1 MNSLNKLPPIQVK
14 WIVLCVSRCAYV
26 VWPALAAIV
35 GLSDYNQS
43 PSSKHLAWG
52 GVALLF
58 AWGIHFVSRRSIE
71 PYKVIQYE
79 LLIAS
84 FILGLLIGMVNLQ
97 ALPSLAIFTSI
108 SAFILVGGLAY
119 FLISILFCLLGF
131 ATYSFT
137 VGINFS
143 VTADFHLNL
152 LAMGVI
158 ILFQAVFAVLALT
171 YYDMIESEQDKHD
184 NLDFIDSSTGLKTI
198 HYFNSLVEKNKF
210 HFLSREKI
218 KQDKKVSLSLY
229 LIRIDLFE
237 QICQGKSQEFS
248 NKLVSEFAYVLFDL
262 IKSNDLVLRWQDDQ
276 LLLISEREDGV
287 ETSELA
293 QTIVSRM
300 HSHPIIGVE
309 LTISV
314 VCTSFTLRS
323 SKIDKHFWYAKTD
336 RCVQAMD
343 QLTSLDSWQL
353 LDD

>member
-14 WIVLCVSRCAYV
+14 WIVLCVFRCAYV

-35 GLSDYNQS
+35 GLSAYNQS
-43 PSSKHLAWG
+43 PSTKHFSWG
-52 GVALLF
+52 VIALLF
-58 AWGIHFVSRRSIE
+58 AWIIHFVSRRSIE

-84 FILGLLIGMVNLQ
+84 FIVGLLIGMVNLQ

-108 SAFILVGGLAY
+108 CAFILVGGLAY

-158 ILFQAVFAVLALT
+158 ILFQAIFAVLALT
-171 YYDMIESEQDKHD
+171 YYDLVESEQDKHD
-184 NLDFIDSSTGLKTI
+184 NLDFIDSATGLKTI
-198 HYFNSLVEKNKF
+198 HYFNSIVEKNKF
-210 HFLSREKI
+210 HFLSREKL
-218 KQDKKVSLSLY
+218 KHDKSVSLTLF
-229 LIRIDLFE
+229 LIRIDLFD

-248 NKLVSEFAYVLFDL
+248 NKLVSEFSYVLFDL
-262 IKSNDLVLRWQDDQ
+262 IRKNDLVLRWQEDQ
-276 LLLISEREDGV
+276 LLLISEREEGV
-287 ETSELA
+287 ETSQLA
-293 QTIVSRM
+293 QSLVTRM
-300 HSHPIIGVE
+300 HSNPIIGVE
-309 LTISV
+309 LTVSV
-314 VCTSFTLRS
+314 VCTNFTFIS
-323 SKIDKHFWYAKTD
+323 SRIDKHFWYAKTD